1 MLNVALD
8 KNINSYVNLFTEEE
22 IKTYNN
28 IALEMK
34 WEDNWYSSSK
44 MKKVKPKGYKHIHL
58 GGSNIFPRKEYEIE
72 QKWVKQIWDK
82 VNPGLKLLRHYLNGH
97 HAGQP
102 GGIHTDGA
110 KGGLYTVI
118 VYLTP
123 NWQPEDGGSIE
134 FWTSNLTENSD
145 IIKSY
150 WPKAGRVVVFNST
163 IPHVARSVETNKF
176 RISLV
181 FKGELEDKQLQ

>member
-1 MLNVALD
+1 M
-8 KNINSYVNLFTEEE
+8 
-22 IKTYNN
+22 
-28 IALEMK
+28 
-34 WEDNWYSSSK
+34 
-44 MKKVKPKGYKHIHL
+44 
-58 GGSNIFPRKEYEIE
+58 
-72 QKWVKQIWDK
+72 
-82 VNPGLKLLRHYLNGH
+82 
-97 HAGQP
+97 
-102 GGIHTDGA
+102 
-110 KGGLYTVI
+110 I